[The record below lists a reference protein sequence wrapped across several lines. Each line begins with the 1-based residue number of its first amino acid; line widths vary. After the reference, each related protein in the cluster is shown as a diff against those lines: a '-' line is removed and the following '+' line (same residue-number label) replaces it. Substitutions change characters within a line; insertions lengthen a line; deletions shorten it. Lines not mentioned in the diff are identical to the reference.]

1 MKALIIQHI
10 ENEGPGTLG
19 VFLRREGIDLE
30 TVRLYRGDLLPPDPG
45 DADLVVSMGGPMNAC
60 DDETHPF
67 LAGETDFLRRAVE
80 TGVPTLGICLGAQ
93 LVARAAGARVYR
105 APVGETGWG
114 TVTLTKAGTAD
125 PVTGVLPGTI
135 PVLQWHEDT
144 FDIPVGGLLLAESA
158 VCPHQAFRIGK
169 AWGLQFHVEVERE
182 MLAEWFAGKEEK
194 EEILRRYDEVR
205 RDFDEAARRLYEA
218 FLLQA
223 GSGT

>member
-10 ENEGPGTLG
+10 DNEGPGSLG
-19 VFLRREGIDLE
+19 VFLRREGVDLE

-45 DADLVVSMGGPMNAC
+45 SADLVVSMGGPMNAC
-60 DDETHPF
+60 DDKTHPF
-67 LAGETDFLRRAVE
+67 LARETDFLRRAVK

-93 LVARAAGARVYR
+93 LVARAAGARVYK

-114 TVTLTKAGTAD
+114 TVAFTKAGAAD

-144 FDIPVGGLLLAESA
+144 FDIPEGGLHLAESA

-194 EEILRRYDEVR
+194 KEILSRYDVVR
-205 RDFDEAARRLYEA
+205 SEFDEAARRLYEA

-223 GSGT
+223 GNGA